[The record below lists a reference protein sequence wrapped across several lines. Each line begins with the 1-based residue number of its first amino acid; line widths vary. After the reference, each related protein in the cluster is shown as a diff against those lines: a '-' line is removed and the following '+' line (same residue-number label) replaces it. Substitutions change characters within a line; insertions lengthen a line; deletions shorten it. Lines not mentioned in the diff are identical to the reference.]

1 MSAGGEE
8 YRIAHG
14 HYTAVVT
21 EVGGGLRQ
29 LRHDDRDLVVPYDE
43 GRVRPLYR
51 GALLVPWPNRVVD
64 GRYTFDGVEHQLPLT
79 EPEHGHALHGL
90 VAWERFEPREVTPG
104 AVTLAH
110 RIVPQAGYPFSLEVV
125 VRYAL
130 DDDGLT
136 TTVVARNTGE
146 QRAPYGV
153 GSHPYL
159 VAGPGAVDDW
169 TLELPADRV
178 MQVTADRLA
187 PVGLTAVADTALD
200 FRERR
205 RIGSL
210 EVDHAFTGLAP
221 GRDGQVRARVLTDDG
236 TGVGCRWD
244 PAALPWVQVHTA
256 DRPAPEPSR
265 LGLALE
271 PMSCAPDA
279 FSSGLGLVVLEPG
292 GEHHAQWTVAAV

>member
-8 YRIAHG
+8 HRIAHG
-14 HYTAVVT
+14 RYTAVVT
-21 EVGGGLRQ
+21 EVGGGLRL

-43 GRVRPLYR
+43 GEVRPSYR
-51 GALLVPWPNRVVD
+51 GALLAPWPNRVVD

-79 EPEHGHALHGL
+79 EPERGHALHGL
-90 VAWERFEPREVTPG
+90 VVWQRFEPRKVTSA

-110 RIVPQAGYPFSLEVV
+110 RIVPQAGYPFSVEVV

-153 GSHPYL
+153 GGHPYL
-159 VAGPGAVDDW
+159 VAGDGALDDW

-178 MQVTADRLA
+178 MEVTPDRLV
-187 PVGLTAVADTALD
+187 PVGLLPVAGTGLD
-200 FRERR
+200 FRQRR
-205 RIGSL
+205 RIGSV
-210 EVDHAFTGLAP
+210 EVDHAYTGLAP
-221 GRDGQVRARVLTDDG
+221 GRDGLVRARVRTGDG
-236 TGVGCRWD
+236 SGVECRWD
-244 PAALPWVQVHTA
+244 PSALPWVQVHTA
-256 DRPAPEPSR
+256 DKPAPEPSR

-279 FSSGLGLVVLEPG
+279 FGSGLGLLVLEPG
-292 GEHHAQWTVAAV
+292 GVHDAQWTVAAV